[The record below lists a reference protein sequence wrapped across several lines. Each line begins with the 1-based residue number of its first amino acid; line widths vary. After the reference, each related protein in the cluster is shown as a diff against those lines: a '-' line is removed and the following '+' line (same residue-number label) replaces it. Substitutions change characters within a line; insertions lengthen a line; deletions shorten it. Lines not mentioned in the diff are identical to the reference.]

1 MAPPPQAKKAS
12 TSATASSEGND
23 DDVAATRRSLPQSSP
38 HNRRTVLVSIPEEER
53 LDETAATRHEPTSI
67 ASSLT
72 IQNFVEEDEAINP
85 ANDNNIA
92 NNEKAA
98 GFSEASL
105 KIHRKVAQIAADSYQ
120 NAAEESRVL
129 SSADIAEL
137 ALVNIGEM
145 TIGKFLGS
153 GSFSHVQ

>member
-85 ANDNNIA
+85 ANDIV

-98 GFSEASL
+98 EFSEASL

>member
-1 MAPPPQAKKAS
+1 MAPPPQAKQAS

-38 HNRRTVLVSIPEEER
+38 HNRRTVLISIPEEER
-53 LDETAATRHEPTSI
+53 LDETSATRHEPTSI
-67 ASSLT
+67 ASAVTL
-72 IQNFVEEDEAINP
+72 QNFVEEDEAINP
-85 ANDNNIA
+85 ANDIV

-98 GFSEASL
+98 VFSEASL

>member
-38 HNRRTVLVSIPEEER
+38 NNRRTVLISIPEEER

-85 ANDNNIA
+85 ANDIV

-98 GFSEASL
+98 EFSEASL

>member
-53 LDETAATRHEPTSI
+53 LDETAATRHEPTLI
-67 ASSLT
+67 ASAVTL
-72 IQNFVEEDEAINP
+72 QNFVEEDEAINP
-85 ANDNNIA
+85 ANDIV

-98 GFSEASL
+98 EFSEASL